1 MTKLILVRHGS
12 TSWTKNKRYQGV
24 SDVPLSREGIKQ
36 AKNVAKRLKKENIGL
51 IYTSKLRRAIQTTEQ
66 INKFHELPIIKKNE
80 LNERSYG
87 KWGGLT
93 KEQVREK
100 YPRGY
105 ERYHKNKYGVRPTGG
120 ESLLDLRKG
129 LKKFI
134 ETVINKNK
142 EKTILISTHNGPLRV
157 MLGILMN
164 WSGRNIASLQ
174 MKPTSITLIEIKNGK
189 KKMILMNCDEH
200 NK

>member
-12 TSWTKNKRYQGV
+12 TSWTKSKRYQGV

-36 AKNVAKRLKKENIGL
+36 AKNLAKRLKKEKIDL
-51 IYTSKLRRAIQTTEQ
+51 IYTSKLKRAIQTTEQ
-66 INKFHELPIIKKNE
+66 INKFHKLPIIKKKE

-93 KEQVREK
+93 KEQVKESCPK
-100 YPRGY
+100 DY
-105 ERYHKNKYGVRPTGG
+105 ERYHKNKYSVRPTGG
-120 ESLLDLRKG
+120 ESLID
-129 LKKFI
+129 LKKRLKPFI
-134 ETVINKNK
+134 EKIINKNK
-142 EKTILISTHNGPLRV
+142 EKTILISAHNGPLRV

-164 WSGRNIASLQ
+164 WSGRNVASLQ
-174 MKPTSITLIEIKNGK
+174 MKPTSITLIVINNGK
-189 KKMILMNCDEH
+189 KKIILMNCDKH